1 MHKIVVM
8 GVAGC
13 GKSTLGARL
22 ATALACPLIEGDD
35 YHLPHSQ
42 DKMRDGIPLQDG
54 DRLPWLDRLAQI
66 LAWRTGDAVL
76 TCSALKRAYRNRLR
90 GTTPDLRFVFLEI
103 DVASAAQ
110 RVASRSGHL
119 FPTSLVTSQFA
130 ALESPVGEP
139 GVIRVAAELPA
150 DAQADAVLRWLAA
163 DGSRAAP
170 ASGSRPATPG

>member
-22 ATALACPLIEGDD
+22 AAALACPLIEGDD
-35 YHLPHSQ
+35 YHLPRSQ

-66 LAWRTGDAVL
+66 LAWRAGDAVL
-76 TCSALKRAYRNRLR
+76 TCSALKRSYRNRLR
-90 GTTPDLRFVFLEI
+90 STTPDLRFVFLEI
-103 DVASAAQ
+103 DVATAAQ

-130 ALESPVGEP
+130 HLESPVGEQ
-139 GVIRVAAELPA
+139 GVIRIAAELPA
-150 DAQADAVLRWLAA
+150 AAQADSVLQWLAA
-163 DGSRAAP
+163 I
-170 ASGSRPATPG
+170 PGRSTA